1 MKIKL
6 NPMESKILLAMQAD
20 PKRVWSLDEIG
31 HLLYGPVPLDK
42 RKKLG
47 RPEKWRVVI
56 SIRMRMLILK
66 TLSTDRPVERISPLG
81 RGNKAAYRLGSVSH
95 KNETF
100 LSHPE
105 GRR

>member
-20 PKRVWSLDEIG
+20 PKRVWNLDEIG
-31 HLLYGPVPLDK
+31 QLLYGPAPIDK
-42 RKKLG
+42 RKRSG
-47 RPEKWRVVI
+47 RPDKWRVVI

-66 TLSTDRPVERISPLG
+66 TLSTDQPIERISRLG
-81 RGNKAAYRLGSVSH
+81 RGNKAAYRLGSVSN